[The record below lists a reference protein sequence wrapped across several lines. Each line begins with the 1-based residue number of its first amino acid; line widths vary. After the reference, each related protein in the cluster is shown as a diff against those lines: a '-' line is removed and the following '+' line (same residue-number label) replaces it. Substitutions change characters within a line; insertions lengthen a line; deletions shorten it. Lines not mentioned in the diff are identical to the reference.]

1 MREAI
6 NYKELDFIRN
16 IFEEYGEEFKFSIG
30 QLICTDRY
38 LPGKIYLIKE
48 GQARLIIN
56 YEGLDTTLKK
66 LIPGDV
72 VGLASLLKGKSCE
85 EVRASEEL
93 IALGISDEKFL
104 SLYKENLNLKKF
116 CDKKIWEPELIFF
129 AKRFLENK
137 RINNASIQKIYEKIY
152 EDVEIIPS
160 NLTGI
165 KKVLENKRRIFSRQ
179 FKKIRFSAF

>member
-1 MREAI
+1 MEEVV
-6 NYKELDFIRN
+6 NYPELDLISN

-30 QLICTDRY
+30 QIISTEKY
-38 LPGKIYLIKE
+38 LPGNIYFIKE
-48 GQARLIIN
+48 GKARLITN
-56 YEGLDTTLKK
+56 LNGFDTTVKK
-66 LIPGDV
+66 LLPGDLI
-72 VGLASLLKGKSCE
+72 GIASLLKGKSCE

-93 IALGISDEKFL
+93 IVLSISDEKFL
-104 SLYKENLNLKKF
+104 SLYKEKLNLKKF

-165 KKVLENKRRIFSRQ
+165 KKALENKKKWESISRHMY
-179 FKKIRFSAF
+179 K